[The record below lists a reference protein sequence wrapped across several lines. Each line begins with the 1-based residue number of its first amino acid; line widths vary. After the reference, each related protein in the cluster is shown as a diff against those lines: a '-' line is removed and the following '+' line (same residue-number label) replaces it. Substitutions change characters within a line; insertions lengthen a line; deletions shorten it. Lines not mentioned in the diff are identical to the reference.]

1 MDSLSLDIRLPLRSF
16 ELELTLALGRETLA
30 LVGPS
35 GAGKSSVLRAIA
47 GLADRAAGRI
57 EAGTEVW
64 LDSAEG
70 IDLPPERRGVGLMFQ
85 DYALFPHM
93 TVSENVAYGAV
104 RGVEPLL
111 ERLDLL
117 RLARARP
124 AGLSGGERQ
133 RVALA
138 RALARDPRVLLLDE
152 PMAALDPHTRN
163 QVRAELRAELRE
175 LALPALI
182 VTHDFEDAAA
192 LAQRVGVLVEG
203 RLIQLGRPHELTAA
217 PADPF
222 VATLTGGNLLRGVV
236 RASRSGVTEVEL
248 DVGGIVYSSDPA
260 EGAVGI
266 VVPAWEVTVG
276 RAEPADSAL
285 NHLRAPISSL
295 TTLGN
300 RVRVRIGPLTA
311 ELTTTSADR
320 LALVE
325 GEVVVATFKATA
337 TRLVPLA

>member
-1 MDSLSLDIRLPLRSF
+1 MDSLSLDLRLPLRSF
-16 ELELTLALGRETLA
+16 QLDLRLALGRETFA

-35 GAGKSSVLRAIA
+35 GAGKSSVLRAVA
-47 GLADRAAGRI
+47 GLTDRADGCIKAG
-57 EAGTEVW
+57 GEVW
-64 LDSAEG
+64 LDSAQG

-93 TVSENVAYGAV
+93 TVFENVAYGAV
-104 RGVEPLL
+104 RGVEALL
-111 ERLDLL
+111 DRFDL
-117 RLARARP
+117 RGLAEARP
-124 AGLSGGERQ
+124 AELSGGERQ

-175 LALPALI
+175 LALPSLI
-182 VTHDFEDAAA
+182 VTHDFEDAAV

-203 RLIQLGRPHELTAA
+203 RLVQLGRPEELTAA

-222 VATLTGGNLLRGVV
+222 VATLTGGNLLRGVA
-236 RASRSGVTEVEL
+236 RASRAGVTEVEL
-248 DVGGIVYSSDPA
+248 DAGGVVYSSDRA
-260 EGAVGI
+260 EGPVGV

-276 RAEPADSAL
+276 RTEPADSAL
-285 NHLRAPISSL
+285 NHLRAPISSV
-295 TTLGN
+295 TTIGN
-300 RVRVRIGPLTA
+300 RVRVCIGPLTA
-311 ELTTTSADR
+311 ELTVTSANR

-337 TRLVPLA
+337 TRLVPLS